1 MAVID
6 IDPKQYPQQL
16 KEKAEQ
22 LSAAYA
28 DFNPPQLEIYP
39 SLPQHYRMRA
49 EFRIWRDNGRI
60 HYAMFNPENKQVIEV
75 TEFPVAT
82 LSISE
87 LMPKLLIALQAEEVL
102 HKRLFQVEFLAS
114 QTGDVLVSL
123 IYHKPLDASW
133 EQAAKQLEQQLN
145 IHIIGR
151 SRKQRIVLSQDY
163 VIEKLTI
170 DEQNY
175 FYQQIENSFTQP
187 NAHVCEKMLS
197 WATGIAEELSGDL
210 LELYCGNGN
219 FTVPLAKQ
227 FNKVLA
233 TEISKTSVK
242 AAEYNFQ
249 RNNIK
254 NVTIARM
261 ASEELTEALNN
272 VRAFRRLAHVD
283 LDDYQFSTVFV
294 DPPRAGLDPAT
305 EELVKQF
312 DNIIYIS
319 CNPTTQQ
326 QNITNLM
333 DTHQVKRFAL
343 FDQFP
348 YTHHMEAGV
357 LLQKR

>member
-1 MAVID
+1 MAVIH
-6 IDPKQYPQQL
+6 IDPQQYPQQL
-16 KEKAEQ
+16 KQKTEQ
-22 LSAAYA
+22 LCSAYA
-28 DFNPPQLEIYP
+28 DFNPPELEIFP
-39 SLPQHYRMRA
+39 SIPQHYRMRA

-60 HYAMFNPENKQVIEV
+60 HYAMFNPKDKQVIEV
-75 TEFPVAT
+75 TDFPVAT
-82 LSISE
+82 LPIYE
-87 LMPKLLIALQAEEVL
+87 LMPTLLTALQREETL
-102 HKRLFQVEFLAS
+102 HKRLFQVEFLAT
-114 QTGDVLVSL
+114 QTGDILVSL
-123 IYHKPLDASW
+123 IYHRPLDEHW

-151 SRKQRIVLSQDY
+151 SRKQRLVLTQDF
-163 VIEKLTI
+163 VVETLTVN
-170 DEQNY
+170 DQTY
-175 FYQQIENSFTQP
+175 YYQQIENSFTQP
-187 NAHVCEKMLS
+187 NAYVCEKMLG
-197 WATGIAEELSGDL
+197 WAASIAEELSGDL

-219 FTVPLAKQ
+219 FTVPLAKH
-227 FNKVLA
+227 FNNVLA

-242 AAEYNFQ
+242 AAEYNFK
-249 RNNIK
+249 RNNIT

-261 ASEELTEALNN
+261 ASEELTEALNK

-305 EELVKQF
+305 EELVKRF

-326 QNITNLM
+326 QNIANLLE
-333 DTHQVKRFAL
+333 THEVKRFAL

-348 YTHHMEAGV
+348 FTDHMEAGV